1 LRFNV
6 VLEFHGFTVMFLCLF
21 FGVIFFNCKNL
32 LDSRLS
38 TIQGEL
44 TKTNTIQA
52 LIQKIEEY

>member
-1 LRFNV
+1 
-6 VLEFHGFTVMFLCLF
+6 MFLCLF